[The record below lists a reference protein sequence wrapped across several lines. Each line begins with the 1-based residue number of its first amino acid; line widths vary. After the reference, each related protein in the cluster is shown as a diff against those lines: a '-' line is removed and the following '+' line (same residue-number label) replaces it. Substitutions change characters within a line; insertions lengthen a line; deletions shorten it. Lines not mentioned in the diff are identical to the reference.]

1 MKSFRCFIGFLGTF
15 CSFTSTIFDIVQYQ
29 VRYITR
35 YRINFHLIGIDKTN
49 YSYSGYS
56 SILSILVIFQFAVL
70 VFSSCSFNA
79 KRSPL
84 SDKNDA
90 FARYEGFLDSIE
102 GDEKCSFKE
111 LPELLNRW
119 KSLEDTVLWFIFR
132 DTLEEHMND
141 IVRCS
146 QIGSRVHRTVNH
158 IIDGQVCGLDDL
170 VKIQYGFPLL
180 CLNQK
185 QLYFQ
190 HEGELYFNG
199 MDSNPVQPKKAKQ
212 VLSGYKNMLGG
223 WSQNG
228 FRTREDIMS
237 FLKEEDYYYRLFLC
251 NLYEYSSHDMMPF
264 IHSPENLLARMAA
277 DVRKYSLD
285 WNEISIYMA
294 VRTNRR
300 LIQNATA
307 CLSSLD
313 QGILQTKRQAM
324 LTVSMLLNPY
334 ADFNWLALAMRTSGQ
349 YGQLLEMSGKIPE
362 AIHTMECKQLV
373 SVLNI
378 DSLSNK
384 LIKEYIAFVM
394 NH

>member
-15 CSFTSTIFDIVQYQ
+15 CPFTSSIFDIVQYQ
-29 VRYITR
+29 VRYITQ
-35 YRINFHLIGIDKTN
+35 YRIIVHLIGIKKTKN
-49 YSYSGYS
+49 SYYGYS

-70 VFSSCSFNA
+70 AFSSCSFNA

-84 SDKNDA
+84 TDKNDA
-90 FARYEGFLDSIE
+90 FARYEEFLDSIE
-102 GDEKCSFKE
+102 GDGKCSFKE

-119 KSLEDTVLWFIFR
+119 KFLEDTVLCFIFR
-132 DTLEEHMND
+132 DTLEGHMDD

-146 QIGSRVHRTVNH
+146 QMGSRVHQTVNH
-158 IIDGQVCGLDDL
+158 IIDGQVCSLEDL

-180 CLNQK
+180 CLNK
-185 QLYFQ
+185 EQLHFQ
-190 HEGELYFNG
+190 HESELYFDG

-212 VLSGYKNMLGG
+212 VLSGYRNMLGK

-228 FRTREDIMS
+228 FKSREDIMF
-237 FLKEEDYYYRLFLC
+237 FLKEEDYFYRLFLC
-251 NLYEYSSHDMMPF
+251 NLYEYSSHDMIPI
-264 IHSPENLLARMAA
+264 IHSTDNLLMRMAA

-285 WNEISIYMA
+285 WNEVSIYMA
-294 VRTNRR
+294 FRTNRR

-307 CLSSLD
+307 CLSFLD
-313 QGILQTKRQAM
+313 QGVLRTERQAM
-324 LTVSMLLNPY
+324 LTVPMLLNPY
-334 ADFNWLALAMRTSGQ
+334 ADSNWLVLAMRTSGQ
-349 YGQLLEMSGKIPE
+349 YDQLLEMSEKIPR

-373 SVLNI
+373 SVSNM